1 MRSPISQIRPEDL
14 CTDFR
19 VKDYL
24 RDNPDLKV
32 IATKTGQLFLIDG
45 QPIRLINHL
54 LNLYRNGV
62 SAEITETIIDLPTY
76 DTWLATSGSS
86 TTGEQQI
93 QSDKIINERL
103 QVVLTQAI
111 KTKASDIY
119 LDVFKEQDV
128 TSVSYKVFGYRR
140 QVASYTAHI
149 GLALCRSMW
158 SKASNAT
165 FEEGRPCD
173 CAFTFKYQNKNFRIR
188 ANNLPDIRG
197 SSIVCRIR
205 DPNLVLPLEEC
216 GYSAHQWR
224 LIQRLAKL
232 PGGLILISGE
242 TNSGKS
248 TTLTSLMQEM
258 PDTHKIIE
266 VADPVEVLMPHVTH
280 VELNRY
286 QDGDNELYQRIQA
299 AIVRQNPDVLILG
312 EIRDEITAAAAMSMA
327 IQGKKVYST
336 LHSQSCL
343 SAIPR
348 LENLGVDPNLL
359 GLREFL
365 GGVISQ
371 NLVPLIC
378 SHCALVPA
386 SNNASHAHYQRL
398 FGDSIKFI
406 NPNGCEHCFGG
417 VRGQT
422 LVAEIYPFALDR
434 SGQAHKLIA
443 AHAFV
448 ELERYMKEKYA
459 LDSKHDHAAT
469 KITAGLIDP
478 AATENIIGEFPPPGK
493 TIAVLHNLHGTQ
505 QEGYYA

>member
-1 MRSPISQIRPEDL
+1 MRNPISQIRPEDL
-14 CTDFR
+14 CTDSR

-32 IATKTGQLFLIDG
+32 IATKTGRLFLIDG

-54 LNLYRNGV
+54 LNLYRQGV
-62 SAEITETIIDLPTY
+62 SAEITEIIIDLPTY
-76 DTWLATSGSS
+76 DTWLAKSGNPA
-86 TTGEQQI
+86 TGEQQI
-93 QSDKIINERL
+93 QSDQLINERL
-103 QVVLTQAI
+103 QDVLTQAI
-111 KTKASDIY
+111 QTKASDIY
-119 LDVFKEQDV
+119 LDILKEQDV

-140 QVASYTAHI
+140 QIASYTAQI

-158 SKASNAT
+158 SKTSNST
-165 FEEGRPCD
+165 FEEKRPCD
-173 CAFTFKYQNKNFRIR
+173 CAFTFKYQNKDFRIR

-197 SSIVCRIR
+197 SSVVCRIR
-205 DPNLVLPLEEC
+205 DPNLVLPLEDC
-216 GYSAHQWR
+216 GYSDHQWR
-224 LIQRLAKL
+224 LIQRLTKL

-258 PDTHKIIE
+258 PTTNKIIE
-266 VADPVEVLMPHVTH
+266 VADPVEILMPHVTH

-286 QDGDNELYQRIQA
+286 QDGNNKLYQRIQA
-299 AIVRQNPDVLILG
+299 AIVRQNPDILILG

-336 LHSQSCL
+336 LHTQSCL

-378 SHCALVPA
+378 NYCALAPE
-386 SNNASHAHYQRL
+386 SNNAGHAHYQHL
-398 FGDSIKFI
+398 FGDSIQFI
-406 NPNGCEHCFGG
+406 NPNGCEHCLGG

-422 LVAEIYPFALDR
+422 LVAEVYPFALDR
-434 SGQAHKLIA
+434 SGHAHKLIA
-443 AHAFV
+443 AHAFI
-448 ELERYMKEKYA
+448 ELEQYMKEKYA

-469 KITAGLIDP
+469 KIKTGLIDP
-478 AATENIIGEFPPPGK
+478 AATENIIGEFPAPSRAM
-493 TIAVLHNLHGTQ
+493 AVLHDLHESQ
-505 QEGYYA
+505 QGGYYA